1 MGIISLSCKKEIINK
16 YYAVIILLHS
26 ISVSDIFGIGVRDG
40 DDAESWVS
48 SRYPAR
54 GGQTVRLL

>member
-1 MGIISLSCKKEIINK
+1 MLSLFF
-16 YYAVIILLHS
+16 LHS
-26 ISVSDIFGIGVRDG
+26 IYVSDIFGIGVCDG
-40 DDAESWVS
+40 DDAESWFS